1 MGSSS
6 PTYKEPVGAG
16 TPDSELVGGVVLL
29 GWLVVGGELVVF
41 APDAEVD
48 AADDA
53 IMVFYFVVWVRQN
66 LKNISAGILVPIQSR
81 PVASVMPTS
90 IAVYVTNV

>member
-53 IMVFYFVVWVRQN
+53 IMVFTLWC
-66 LKNISAGILVPIQSR
+66 G
-81 PVASVMPTS
+81 
-90 IAVYVTNV
+90 